1 MAIDLEMLMAKDA
14 LEMELQEKAEKR
26 RADK

>member
-14 LEMELQEKAEKR
+14 LAMELEEKAEKR
-26 RADK
+26 RDVK

>member
-14 LEMELQEKAEKR
+14 LAMELEEKAEKR
-26 RADK
+26 RAVK